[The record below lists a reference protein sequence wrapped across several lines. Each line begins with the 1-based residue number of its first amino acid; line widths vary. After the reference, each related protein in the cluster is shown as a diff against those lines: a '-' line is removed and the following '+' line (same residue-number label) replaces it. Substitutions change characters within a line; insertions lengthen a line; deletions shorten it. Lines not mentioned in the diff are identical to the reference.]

1 VDPKFR
7 GGGEFES
14 SVVDPRSRLALLK
27 RHIPLGESSISQ
39 FPGSSPPLLDVP
51 AKHTFEDSGVE
62 IAQWPFIIMLAFV
75 CLLSNRHTFIVERSI
90 QDKLVAS
97 GRTKFSVD
105 EKGA

>member
-51 AKHTFEDSGVE
+51 AKYTFEDRN
-62 IAQWPFIIMLAFV
+62 PFIIMLAFV

-90 QDKLVAS
+90 QDKLVA
-97 GRTKFSVD
+97 
-105 EKGA
+105 